1 MFCKM
6 LTKMMGDYYK
16 NKSTLMTTQTECQQ
30 RKQNKTKVQFTLPAR
45 ISFLKDEITKI
56 FFLLIMYSY

>member
-1 MFCKM
+1 
-6 LTKMMGDYYK
+6 MMGDYYK
-16 NKSTLMTTQTECQQ
+16 NKSTLMTTQIECQQ